1 MIFSPNA
8 NLQPWKDHANSNE
21 LLHNKVKT
29 EVTAIFLCKY
39 VVKKLASNHTGPQF
53 LLAKGSRMEYTVT
66 RINKEASK
74 QKRLQ
79 CDLKP
84 E

>member
-1 MIFSPNA
+1 MMFSLNA

-21 LLHNKVKT
+21 LLHDKVKT

-53 LLAKGSRMEYTVT
+53 PFAKGSRMEYTVT

-74 QKRLQ
+74 QKPLQ